1 MADRIDD
8 LLERAIESGTM
19 PPEATAAERGEI
31 ERLLAGREVLRAA
44 RDAAH
49 ADATAARPTARARFE
64 RFTAEQQATATAA
77 RGRAPVAAT
86 RPRKRFGR
94 FAVLV
99 TGVRGVA
106 VAAAIGLVA
115 VVALF
120 GAQNLRNTTEA
131 AAAFEAGDYVQLQG
145 TIARVGPGTI
155 DLRYELGTVRIE
167 LGETATGVADGVAVD
182 PGTLKAGD
190 TVLVGGVAGDGGTV
204 SARTLAVSAEA
215 LPAPAK
221 VAVRRLESLDGKLPG
236 RVVAFALTPAGRGR
250 VTLETGDGQRVLV
263 IIDPRSAERLV
274 ELGAVIGR
282 RVTVA
287 GVSPGAGGMYFLEFD
302 GVPLPPTRAA
312 TGVRPTLTPA
322 ANGTPA
328 TAPTRPAVAVAP
340 TPPAGLVRVTGVLT
354 ERDGLVLRVATDG
367 GPVRVQLRA
376 VTRILVGESGITL
389 REWVAGATGA
399 GHVVTVSGGIDM
411 RSGMV
416 VADLVLLGP
425 KP

>member
-8 LLERAIESGTM
+8 LLERAIETGSI
-19 PPEATAAERGEI
+19 PPEATGAERAEL
-31 ERLLAGREVLRAA
+31 ERLLAGRAMLRAA

-49 ADATAARPTARARFE
+49 EDASAAKPTARARFE
-64 RFTAEQQATATAA
+64 RFTAQQQAAATATK
-77 RGRAPVAAT
+77 GRAPVSTAK
-86 RPRKRFGR
+86 PGGRFGR

-106 VAAAIGLVA
+106 VAAAIGIVA
-115 VVALF
+115 VAALF
-120 GAQNLRNTTEA
+120 AAQNLRNTTEA

-145 TIARVGPGTI
+145 TVARVSPGALE
-155 DLRYELGTVRIE
+155 LRYELGTVTVQV
-167 LGETATGVADGVAVD
+167 GESTTAVADGAAVD

-190 TVLVGGVAGDGGTV
+190 TVLVGGVADDDGNV
-204 SARTLAVSAEA
+204 SARTLAVSSAK

-221 VAVRRLESLDGKLPG
+221 VAMRRLESLDGKLPG

-250 VTLETGDGQRVLV
+250 VTLEVAGGQRVLV

-274 ELGAVIGR
+274 ELGEVIGR

-287 GVSPGAGGMYFLEFD
+287 GVSPGAGGMFFLEFE
-302 GVPLPPTRAA
+302 GVALPPTRGAA
-312 TGVRPTLTPA
+312 GVRPTLTPA
-322 ANGTPA
+322 SGTAVTP
-328 TAPTRPAVAVAP
+328 PNRPSVAS
-340 TPPAGLVRVTGVLT
+340 TPPATGLLRVTGVLT

-376 VTRILVGESGITL
+376 DTRILVGESGITL
-389 REWVAGATGA
+389 REWLAGATAA
-399 GHVVTVSGGIDM
+399 GHLVTVSGGIDA

>member
-8 LLERAIESGTM
+8 LLEQAIETGTI
-19 PPEATAAERGEI
+19 PPEATSAERAEV
-31 ERLLAGREVLRAA
+31 ERLLAGRAMLRAA

-49 ADATAARPTARARFE
+49 AEAAAAKPTARARFE
-64 RFTAEQQATATAA
+64 RFTTEQQATAAA
-77 RGRAPVAAT
+77 AKGRTPVPAPG
-86 RPRKRFGR
+86 PRSRFGR
-94 FAVLV
+94 FAVVV
-99 TGVRGVA
+99 TGMRGVA

-120 GAQNLRNTTEA
+120 AAQNLRNTTEA

-145 TIARVGPGTI
+145 TVSRVGPGVLT
-155 DLRYELGTVRIE
+155 LRYELGTVTVE
-167 LGETATGVADGVAVD
+167 LGEATTVVAGGVAVA

-190 TVLVGGVAGDGGTV
+190 TVLVGGVAGDGGNV
-204 SARTLAVSAEA
+204 SARTLAVSAA
-215 LPAPAK
+215 QLPAPAK
-221 VAVRRLESLDGKLPG
+221 VAVRRLDSFEGKLPG

-250 VTLETGDGQRVLV
+250 VTLETADRQRVLV

-282 RVTVA
+282 SVTVA
-287 GVSPGAGGMYFLEFD
+287 GVSPGAGGMYFLEFE
-302 GVPLPPTRAA
+302 GVPPPSARPA

-322 ANGTPA
+322 NGTPV
-328 TAPTRPAVAVAP
+328 TPPNRPSVAS
-340 TPPAGLVRVTGVLT
+340 TPPATGLVRVTGVLT
-354 ERDGLVLRVATDG
+354 EHEGLVLRVTTDG

-376 VTRILVGESGITL
+376 DTRILVGESGITL
-389 REWVAGATGA
+389 REWLAGATGA
-399 GHVVTVSGGIDM
+399 GHLVTVSGGIDA
-411 RSGMV
+411 RSGLV